1 MIIDLLQLVVLI
13 FLAFTMFFGLG
24 FIINMLMKTTWFPI
38 YAYIAFV
45 IFLVY
50 WSWGG
55 ETFWANL
62 KGYTVA
68 DILPLI
74 AGLGGAITSG
84 HTIRMLRVK
93 GFKMF

>member
-1 MIIDLLQLVVLI
+1 MLQLVVLI

-50 WSWGG
+50 WSWGA
-55 ETFWANL
+55 ESFWTNL

-68 DILPLI
+68 DVLPLI
-74 AGLGGAITSG
+74 SGLGGAITSG
-84 HTIRMLRVK
+84 HTIRVLRVK